1 MKKFLAIFL
10 VLTLLL
16 SFAACNKNGNDD
28 ESSTNPTEQTDDNG
42 TTNKNEPSKPNK
54 NEEKTTAEPFVNP
67 NLTEP
72 ANLFKVVDVKNYD
85 VEERKPNSSVTSGV
99 TNLSKGY
106 RLISKEDNTISNK
119 IKVDKSEIVL
129 GVTVLEELLNN
140 GWELSENVDANTA
153 VKDGEKETIIIK
165 NAEDKAIQLNV
176 KNMTNSIVAIPDCV
190 VVKLSVLKEVK
201 QYSWE
206 DVVINDTVDTAK
218 DTYKDHISSLGEPI
232 VVNVTEYYNG
242 NEYSYCKVSM
252 MFQQTVNGNTYTIT
266 VGGEDKADAFVMSS
280 CIVEVR

>member
-140 GWELSENVDANTA
+140 GYTNIYFESSLMSA
-153 VKDGEKETIIIK
+153 V
-165 NAEDKAIQLNV
+165 DKAIEL
-176 KNMTNSIVAIPDCV
+176 KPDSIL
-190 VVKLSVLKEVK
+190 LSPACASFDMFTGYEERGKVFKEYVLSK
-201 QYSWE
+201 
-206 DVVINDTVDTAK
+206 
-218 DTYKDHISSLGEPI
+218 IS
-232 VVNVTEYYNG
+232 
-242 NEYSYCKVSM
+242 K
-252 MFQQTVNGNTYTIT
+252 
-266 VGGEDKADAFVMSS
+266 
-280 CIVEVR
+280 